1 MPVAQFRL
9 KPRIIKAI
17 QFINGNT
24 SEISDFLRDIGC
36 QFSIL
41 ADPDDRVNDVFLI
54 TSSEGEMRIMD
65 KDWIVYGVKGEIS
78 TSKPDVFEATYELV
92 NNV

>member
-1 MPVAQFRL
+1 MPVAQYRQRL
-9 KPRIIKAI
+9 KLIKAI

-24 SEISDFLRDIGC
+24 SEISDFLRDAGC

-41 ADPDDRVNDVFLI
+41 ADPNDRANDVFLI
-54 TSSEGEMRIMD
+54 TSSEGEMRIID
-65 KDWIVYGVKGEIS
+65 RDWIIQGVKEEIS

-92 NNV
+92 NNA